1 MTEQREWWRSLL
13 DFTPSEYASIGV
25 TGIRNATTDVI
36 DKAVGGTI
44 GLKSNI
50 ATTFVFGAADVGVAF
65 YKGSGWDVQLAG
77 LGGALAGGYVLGA
90 P

>member
-25 TGIRNATTDVI
+25 TGIRNVTTDVI

-50 ATTFVFGAADVGVAF
+50 ATTVVFGAADVGFDQCVERRDCRISNWPNCRIT
-65 YKGSGWDVQLAG
+65 K
-77 LGGALAGGYVLGA
+77 
-90 P
+90 